1 MKKDFCVL
9 PCNGLDKFAGSL
21 TREVAL
27 RLLEDGDHEL
37 ICPVLYHAAEK
48 RYRKA
53 LTEKPLLV
61 IDGCSTKCASKLA
74 VEKHLK
80 VAERINVSDS
90 ARERGFLLTDYLE
103 MDESAKAFVNTLAES
118 FQEKPDEGEVSAF
131 EMPAPIHYKTFFKGK
146 FIFKVPES
154 HYYFNENDCWAL
166 VKNGIARVGVT
177 DFIQQ
182 NLSDILFVDFP
193 EVGRALEQFDDVG
206 SVESGK
212 SIFELV
218 SPVSGV
224 VTAIN
229 TELEQSP
236 ELVNESP
243 YEAGWIAEI
252 RLTHWEEDT
261 QMLIRDEAYY
271 EIIKRKVDEIEL

>member
-9 PCNGLDKFAGSL
+9 PCNGLDKFAGLL

-27 RLLEDGDHEL
+27 KLLEDGDHEL
-37 ICPVLYHAAEK
+37 ICPVLNHAAEK
-48 RYRKA
+48 RYQKA
-53 LTEKPLLV
+53 LAEKPLLV
-61 IDGCSTKCASKLA
+61 IDGCNTKCASKLA
-74 VEKHLK
+74 AEGHLR
-80 VAERINVSDS
+80 VAERINVSES
-90 ARERGFLLTDYLE
+90 ARERGFSLTDYLE
-103 MDESAKAFVNTLAES
+103 MDESVEIFINTLIKDFE
-118 FQEKPDEGEVSAF
+118 EKPDEGKASSF
-131 EMPAPIHYKTFFKGK
+131 EMPGLVHYKKFSKGK
-146 FIFKVPES
+146 FIFKVPENY
-154 HYYFNENDCWAL
+154 YYFNENDCWAL

-193 EVGRALEQFDDVG
+193 EVGRKLEQFDDVG

-229 TELEQSP
+229 TKLEQAP
-236 ELVNESP
+236 EIVNESP
-243 YEAGWIAEI
+243 YEGGWIAEI
-252 RLTHWEEDT
+252 RLTHWDEDAE
-261 QMLIRDEAYY
+261 MLIRDEAYY
-271 EIIKRKVDEIEL
+271 EIMKRKVEEIEL

>member
-27 RLLEDGDHEL
+27 KLLENGDHEL

-53 LTEKPLLV
+53 LAEKPLLV
-61 IDGCSTKCASKLA
+61 IDGCNTKCASKLA
-74 VEKHLK
+74 AEKNLK
-80 VAERINVSDS
+80 VSERINVSER
-90 ARERGFLLTDYLE
+90 AREKGLSLTDYLE
-103 MDESAKAFVNTLAES
+103 MDESIEDFVNALAEGFES
-118 FQEKPDEGEVSAF
+118 KPDEGEASVF
-131 EMPAPIHYKTFFKGK
+131 EMPGPIHYRSFSKGK

-154 HYYFNENDCWAL
+154 DYYFNENDCWAL
-166 VKNGIARVGVT
+166 VRNGIARVGVT
-177 DFIQQ
+177 DFVQQ

-193 EVGRALEQFDDVG
+193 EVGRKLAQFDDVG

-229 TELEQSP
+229 KALEEAP
-236 ELVNESP
+236 ELINESP

-252 RLTHWEEDT
+252 RLEKWEEDT
-261 QMLIRDEAYY
+261 EMLIRDEVYY
-271 EIIKRKVDEIEL
+271 EIMKRKVEEIEI